1 MRNSVVLIPLP
12 EAKESSKPTDWPAP
26 LHCFTSAAFE
36 AARKPG
42 AIPEFI
48 PRERMWLA
56 ALLDA
61 IGAPVLPDSPE
72 IALWGSPWGQ
82 DPWEHDGNIPASA
95 EHVAYV
101 ACMKAMAAQSMPW
114 LDHMLN
120 AARALVSVAPGSFS
134 FLVGC
139 HGKLFF
145 NIEELVPY
153 TYLLPWVTADEQ
165 ERPN

>member
-1 MRNSVVLIPLP
+1 MRNSTALIPLP
-12 EAKESSKPTDWPAP
+12 EESSKPTVCPKP
-26 LHCFTSAAFE
+26 LPCFTTAAFE
-36 AARKPG
+36 AARDAGTLPH
-42 AIPEFI
+42 FI
-48 PRERMWLA
+48 PRERLWLT
-56 ALLDA
+56 ALLDSIA
-61 IGAPVLPDSPE
+61 APVLPDSPE

-101 ACMKAMAAQSMPW
+101 ACIKAIAAQSMPW

-153 TYLLPWVTADEQ
+153 THLLPWVTEEEQ
-165 ERPN
+165 EMPN